1 MKASQ
6 IMSKNVI
13 TVKRDTTIEDIA
25 HILTNNNIS
34 GVPVVDDENKVVGM
48 VTEKDLLYKDIEPHF
63 PPVIEILGGLIFL
76 KGVKKYNEELRKLVA
91 TKAEDIMTKDT
102 ITVEEDMTVG
112 RIAELMIEKE
122 VNRLPVLKDD
132 KLTGIISRADVV
144 RSMSEM
150 FE

>member
-1 MKASQ
+1 MKASE
-6 IMSKNVI
+6 IMSKKVI

-25 HILTNNNIS
+25 HILTDNNIS
-34 GVPVVDDENKVVGM
+34 GVPVVDDENRVVGM

-91 TKAEDIMTKDT
+91 TKAEDIMTKDI
-102 ITVEEDMTVG
+102 ITADEDMTVK

-132 KLTGIISRADVV
+132 KLTGIISRADIVK
-144 RSMSEM
+144 SMSEM
-150 FE
+150 YE

>member
-25 HILTNNNIS
+25 HILTNNKIS
-34 GVPVVDDENKVVGM
+34 GVPVVDDENRVVGM

-91 TKAEDIMTKDT
+91 TKAEDIMTKDI

-122 VNRLPVLKDD
+122 INRLPVLKDD

-150 FE
+150 YE